1 MSIFLENFKGWSR
14 FTVTSRPGRD
24 DARRARNVGI
34 QICGVN
40 LPRLLF
46 LLQGGF
52 VYGGDGSVLGM
63 VGTRSGRRTSRNLET
78 KNTDLPESSMTCLS
92 PYRHRSGNR
101 EANTSKT
108 SESDFSNES
117 AAFRCLFADSEGSSS
132 AEGLPEKGKGCKR
145 DPRSTERPTKTA
157 AVRRRRS
164 RAFSA
169 ESTETSPKGSSRA
182 KAAKRFRTQSEN
194 DENENGGA
202 FNVLAALKLPFPSNG
217 NANIKKELTPSANRS
232 DSKVS
237 RMISS
242 SLEDALD
249 STRSSDG
256 AEPSAS
262 CSYVHSSAAKRERA
276 SPPKSTSPQP
286 DRTQNSIQ
294 QPPSVSKVVQHA
306 APAAASE
313 QSDQRADV
321 GASYSTPRKTVARVD
336 DARATQSARSVRF
349 GNDSLNEVHIIPA
362 VDTTLPFAEQMA
374 KEREEEAMEVV
385 HRTVIADSDDE
396 TPPEENL
403 VPKCGKI
410 VIGVH
415 YIAVDRFVRKDQCKF
430 HFLTHAHV
438 DHFVNLNK
446 SWKFPIYCSEMTAKI
461 LPHMMGNKA
470 LNTRLLRPLKVG
482 ETHIIEPNLHVTLL
496 DANHCLGSVMFLF
509 EGASIPGGAILCT
522 GDFRADS
529 RMLSWFDSDC
539 AFQKLSETYI
549 SKIYLDNTH
558 LEFDEPAFP
567 ERAQCEKI
575 LLREMENVRDCS
587 VLFPT
592 YRLGREEIMERLS
605 QSLGEVISTS
615 STRLAI
621 RKVAGLKGGEFS
633 EENDSEARL
642 RMTTRN
648 PRHVTAALKKMKD
661 PKVIVDLSVRNEYE
675 YSFEEKIIPI
685 PYSDHSSRDE
695 IVAFLSRLRFGELIP
710 TCAPMQ
716 CSTAEKL
723 MKLTREKRIHI
734 VDQLNW
740 MKRKRSLRLLQD

>member
-1 MSIFLENFKGWSR
+1 
-14 FTVTSRPGRD
+14 
-24 DARRARNVGI
+24 
-34 QICGVN
+34 
-40 LPRLLF
+40 
-46 LLQGGF
+46 
-52 VYGGDGSVLGM
+52 M

-101 EANTSKT
+101 
-108 SESDFSNES
+108 
-117 AAFRCLFADSEGSSS
+117 
-132 AEGLPEKGKGCKR
+132 EKGKGCKR

-256 AEPSAS
+256 AEP
-262 CSYVHSSAAKRERA
+262 
-276 SPPKSTSPQP
+276 STSPQP

>member
-101 EANTSKT
+101 
-108 SESDFSNES
+108 
-117 AAFRCLFADSEGSSS
+117 
-132 AEGLPEKGKGCKR
+132 
-145 DPRSTERPTKTA
+145 
-157 AVRRRRS
+157 
-164 RAFSA
+164 
-169 ESTETSPKGSSRA
+169 

-336 DARATQSARSVRF
+336 DARATQ
-349 GNDSLNEVHIIPA
+349 
-362 VDTTLPFAEQMA
+362 
-374 KEREEEAMEVV
+374 
-385 HRTVIADSDDE
+385 SDDE

-723 MKLTREKRIHI
+723 MKLTREKSVPQSPSANAPVLQTDSHRRPAELDEEEAIATTTARLKFLHMAFQPANDHLFEIETKDGGVLDLREMAPLPDPPYVIEPRNPRTLADFVVICDEHGNRI
-734 VDQLNW
+734 
-740 MKRKRSLRLLQD
+740 